1 MRVYVYAVL
10 TFAMQCVTRRML
22 TVEASQ
28 RVTRAKLGGAL
39 AAVILVAIAAILI
52 AYVYKKYV

>member
-1 MRVYVYAVL
+1 MCVVL
-10 TFAMQCVTRRML
+10 TLAMQCVTRRTCML
-22 TVEASQ
+22 AVEASQ